1 MATFRCD
8 KLGRDKTLE
17 GFKKEGVT
25 PQYKMLTGKELYE
38 ALLLK
43 LVEEADEVR
52 DARSRQELIEELADV
67 LEVID
72 ALCKTQGISMEEI
85 APVKEAKLKERGGFE
100 AGLYIETVHVDDDNP
115 KVEHF
120 RLSPDKYPEE

>member
-8 KLGRDKTLE
+8 KLGRDKGLE
-17 GFKKEGVT
+17 GFKKEGVK
-25 PQYKMLTGKELYE
+25 PQYKILSGKQLYD

-43 LVEEADEVR
+43 LVEESDEVR
-52 DARSRQELIEELADV
+52 DARNRKELIEELADV

-85 APVKEAKLKERGGFE
+85 VPIKQAKHQERGGFE
-100 AGLYIETVHVDDDNP
+100 TGLYIETVHVDDNNP

-120 RLSPDKYPEE
+120 RASPDKYPEE

>member
-52 DARSRQELIEELADV
+52 DARNRQELIEELADV

-85 APVKEAKLKERGGFE
+85 ASVKEAKLKERGGFE